1 MFIKFALLIGR
12 EAFLNQLNDFMV
24 NITQD
29 DLLNY
34 LYGEGTAEKLQ
45 HIQLLLETDTD
56 LQERLQTLKSAKSR
70 LDQIKLISPNSR
82 SVDNILNYAERG
94 VAAMHT
100 HN

>member
-1 MFIKFALLIGR
+1 MFFKFTLLGGMD
-12 EAFLNQLNDFMV
+12 AFLNQLNDFMV

-45 HIQLLLETDTD
+45 NIQLLLETDTD

-70 LDQIKLISPNSR
+70 LNQIKLISPNSR
-82 SVDNILNYAERG
+82 SLDNVLNYAERG
-94 VAAMHT
+94 VTEMHT

>member
-1 MFIKFALLIGR
+1 MFIKFALLMGR

-45 HIQLLLETDTD
+45 NIQQLLDTDID
-56 LQERLQTLKSAKSR
+56 LQERLQTLKTAKSR
-70 LDQIKLISPNSR
+70 LDQIKLISPNNR

-94 VAAMHT
+94 VTEMHT

>member
-1 MFIKFALLIGR
+1 MFIKFALLVSR

-45 HIQLLLETDTD
+45 NIQLLLETDTD

-70 LDQIKLISPNSR
+70 LDQIKLISPNSK

-94 VAAMHT
+94 VAVMHT